1 LEQKIKIKMG
11 DEQLSDFIK
20 NKKAAKQEMCSSLS
34 LDCKLPLIGLVID
47 NELTEDDCLV
57 IEQLL
62 EGSTALDVE
71 IVVLA
76 DTNLDSFSFAHVHH
90 VPYSEKNRERLMKA
104 ADMMVALP
112 HNDIEEWLFNGVVP
126 ITNLRDGLLNY
137 SPTKETGNS
146 FVYEGASGKS
156 RGEADHWKIF
166 AAIVRALETYKFPY
180 DWKHIIG
187 SGVRSVEG

>member
-1 LEQKIKIKMG
+1 ME
-11 DEQLSDFIK
+11 FIK
-20 NKKAAKQEMCSSLS
+20 NKRTAKQELCDSLS
-34 LDCKLPLIGLVID
+34 LDQKMPLIGLVID
-47 NELTEDDCLV
+47 NELTKEDCIV

-62 EGSTALDVE
+62 EGSTALNVE

-90 VPYSEKNRERLMKA
+90 VPYNEKNRERLMKS

-112 HNDIEEWLFNGVVP
+112 HNDIEEWLLNGVVP

-137 SPTKETGNS
+137 NPTKETGNS
-146 FVYEGASGKS
+146 FLYEGASKK
-156 RGEADHWKIF
+156 ADHWKIF

-180 DWKHIIG
+180 DWKHIVG
-187 SGVRSVEG
+187 SGVQSVRG